1 MKLPFRAPFFIL
13 IKINQMFNLKGS
25 YMQTA
30 ILRSQSKSD
39 LKLLLELAQ
48 KIGIKTKIF
57 SDEEIEEMG
66 LALAIK
72 DGITG
77 KYVDTEEFLEKL
89 HK

>member
-1 MKLPFRAPFFIL
+1 
-13 IKINQMFNLKGS
+13 
-25 YMQTA
+25 MQTA

-39 LKLLLELAQ
+39 LKLLLELAR

-57 SDEEIEEMG
+57 SDEEIEEIG

-72 DGITG
+72 DGRTG
-77 KYVDTEEFLEKL
+77 KYVDTNEFLEKL

>member
-1 MKLPFRAPFFIL
+1 
-13 IKINQMFNLKGS
+13 
-25 YMQTA
+25 MQTA

>member
-1 MKLPFRAPFFIL
+1 
-13 IKINQMFNLKGS
+13 
-25 YMQTA
+25 MQTA

-57 SDEEIEEMG
+57 SDEEIEEIG

-72 DGITG
+72 DGRTG
-77 KYVDTEEFLEKL
+77 KYVDTNEFLEKL

>member
-1 MKLPFRAPFFIL
+1 
-13 IKINQMFNLKGS
+13 
-25 YMQTA
+25 MQTA

-77 KYVDTEEFLEKL
+77 KYADTEEFLEKL